1 MRDEQLLRYSRQ
13 IMLPEVDIAGQQALL
28 DARVLIIGMGGLGS
42 PAALYCAAA
51 GIGTLAITDFDT
63 VDLSNLQRQI
73 IHRQNSIGQPKVA
86 SAATALQQLNP
97 ECRLVTLPEKLEGE
111 ALIEQIR
118 LADLVLDCSDRFSSR
133 FAVNAA
139 CVAEQTPL
147 VSGAAIQFG
156 GQLAV
161 FDPRRPDSPCYRCLY
176 DDSDDEALRCAEN
189 GVIAPLVG
197 VIGSLQ
203 ALEAV
208 KLISGAGQAAVGQLM
223 IFDALSTQWRSMK
236 LSKDPAC
243 PVCAGG

>member
-1 MRDEQLLRYSRQ
+1 MQDQQLLRYSRQ

-51 GIGTLAITDFDT
+51 GVGTLAISDFDE

-73 IHRQNSIGQPKVA
+73 VHRQSTIGQPKVE
-86 SAATALQQLNP
+86 SAKTTLNELNP
-97 ECRLVTLPEKLEGE
+97 ECQIVTLPEKLEGE
-111 ALIEQIR
+111 ALLEQIR
-118 LADLVLDCSDRFSSR
+118 LANVVLDCSDRFSTR
-133 FAVNAA
+133 FAINAA
-139 CVAEQTPL
+139 CVAEKTPL

-161 FDPRRPDSPCYRCLY
+161 FDPRQPENPCYRCLY
-176 DDSDDEALRCAEN
+176 DDSDDEAMRCAEN
-189 GVIAPLVG
+189 GVISPLVG
-197 VIGSLQ
+197 VIGTMQ

-208 KLISGAGQAAVGQLM
+208 KLISGAGQTATGRLL
-223 IFDALSTQWRSMK
+223 IFDALNTQWRSMN

-243 PVCAGG
+243 PVCHS

>member
-1 MRDEQLLRYSRQ
+1 MQDQQLLRYSRQ

-51 GIGTLAITDFDT
+51 GVGTLAISDFDE

-73 IHRQNSIGQPKVA
+73 VHRQSTIGQPKVE
-86 SAATALQQLNP
+86 SAKTALNELNP
-97 ECRLVTLPEKLEGE
+97 ECQIVTLPEKLEGD
-111 ALIEQIR
+111 ALQEQIR
-118 LADLVLDCSDRFSSR
+118 LADVVLDCSDRFSTR
-133 FAVNAA
+133 FAINAA
-139 CVAEQTPL
+139 CIAEKTPL

-161 FDPRRPDSPCYRCLY
+161 FDPRQPENPCYRCLY
-176 DDSDDEALRCAEN
+176 DDSDDEAMRCAEN
-189 GVIAPLVG
+189 GVISPLVG
-197 VIGSLQ
+197 VIGTMQ

-208 KLISGAGQAAVGQLM
+208 KLISGAGKTATGRLL
-223 IFDALSTQWRSMK
+223 IFDALNTQWRSMN

-243 PVCAGG
+243 PVCHF